1 MTRTRS
7 TPLPSSVRPG
17 RKRQAV
23 TLSEVARAAGVAVMT
38 VSRALNTPEAV
49 SPELRARIHEAV
61 AQLGYIPDRLAGS
74 LARGSGGVIPVLIP
88 TLHHSVHV
96 PTLDALH
103 DTLAA
108 AGYHTMLGTTEYD
121 VAREE
126 ELVRALLGWRPDGI
140 ILSGIDHSEATV
152 RMVQSAGVPV
162 MELLDLSPRPL
173 DLNVGFDHAAVGR
186 AVARELIGRGRRQV
200 AYAGSMTDSDPRS
213 VRRMTAFQ
221 ATLAGAGL
229 RADLVAHR
237 ETPSSITVGGELLS
251 ELLLRHPEIDA
262 VFMVNDDLAA
272 GALFEAQRRGIR
284 VPQDLAICGFN
295 DQDIAANLNPPIST
309 VRTPRAEMGR
319 VAAEMLLS
327 SLRGAAVA
335 EKSVDL
341 GFEIIHR
348 QTT

>member
-1 MTRTRS
+1 
-7 TPLPSSVRPG
+7 
-17 RKRQAV
+17 
-23 TLSEVARAAGVAVMT
+23 MT

-74 LARGSGGVIPVLIP
+74 LARGSGRVIPVLIP

-103 DTLAA
+103 DVLDA
-108 AGYHTMLGTTEYD
+108 AGYHTLLGTTEYD

-140 ILSGIDHSEATV
+140 ILSGIDHSEATL
-152 RMVQSAGVPV
+152 RMVGAVGVPV

-186 AVARELIGRGRRQV
+186 AVARDLIERGRRRV

-213 VRRMTAFQ
+213 VRRMAAFQ

-237 ETPSSITVGGELLS
+237 ESPSSITVGGELLA
-251 ELLLRHPEIDA
+251 ELLGRWPDMDA
-262 VFMVNDDLAA
+262 VFMINDDLAA
-272 GALFEAQRRGIR
+272 GALFEAQRQGIR

-309 VRTPRAEMGR
+309 VRTPRARMGR

-327 SLRGAAVA
+327 SLRGQPPAQ
-335 EKSVDL
+335 KRVDL